1 MHARPSQPQ
10 SLNRPQVS
18 SEGST
23 KELRELVSDDNTAPW
38 LRERPPASAMSAFAC
53 AGGVVPRGGASKEGM
68 KQTLHVSKV
77 ESVHLDLSPG
87 EACSWQ
93 WAVRAHDVEFSA
105 EARPDWGEAVVV
117 VAKHRVTADD
127 GWQDGGFVAD
137 VSACGRTRLT
147 LRFDNSYS
155 WARSKTVD
163 YVFL

>member
-1 MHARPSQPQ
+1 MA
-10 SLNRPQVS
+10 
-18 SEGST
+18 SEGCT
-23 KELRELVSDDNTAPW
+23 KELRQLVSDDNIAPW
-38 LRERPPASAMSAFAC
+38 LLERPAASVAPVFAF

-68 KQTLHVSKV
+68 KQTLHVGKV
-77 ESVHLDLSPG
+77 ESVHLDLGPG

-93 WAVRAHDVEFSA
+93 WAVRAYDVEFSA
-105 EARPDWGEAVVV
+105 VAAPEGGEAVVV
-117 VAKHRVTADD
+117 AAQQRVTADD

-137 VSACGRTRLT
+137 VSARGRTRLT